1 MDNEARGRYGY
12 IDAHRKSQ
20 LLKAVICGAIVL
32 LLLILGVLIWGSK
45 KNWLMIPAM
54 LMVIPTA
61 NFFVAFAAFAKF
73 HTAPKEKY
81 ELLGNFENQDILLSD
96 LILVDEKGRRMPV
109 EFAVVY
115 KNGVIAFSSA
125 CGKRSRS
132 EDAEIPVNDVLK
144 RRGIPMRMKLYSNWD
159 EFLERIDKV
168 EMAGDESEKKR
179 IDLAKEAVIST
190 SM

>member
-1 MDNEARGRYGY
+1 M
-12 IDAHRKSQ
+12 
-20 LLKAVICGAIVL
+20 
-32 LLLILGVLIWGSK
+32 
-45 KNWLMIPAM
+45 
-54 LMVIPTA
+54 
-61 NFFVAFAAFAKF
+61 AFAAFAKF

-81 ELLGNFENQDILLSD
+81 ELLGNFENQDMLLSD

-125 CGKRSRS
+125 CGKRFRS

-144 RRGIPMRMKLYSNWD
+144 RRGIPMRMKLYANWN
-159 EFLERIDKV
+159 EFLDRIDKV